1 MNGLADMVR
10 WFNDRMGRLE
20 EIHSR
25 HVISK
30 WPSPGQPS
38 KPALFL
44 LLAVAIAATI
54 MSAQV
59 RIAQYDAWH
68 ADPGLASPESA
79 FLFSTTDA
87 PYFLRLG
94 GALKRGESNA
104 EFESL
109 LAYPDNKRL
118 AEQTPEVFNTTALPL
133 LSRLIALLSP
143 TDLPT
148 DLLRAGNHL
157 VIACAVVTAILI
169 VLTFA
174 ATGHGLAGAVAA
186 AGSSLSSAYL
196 VRSAAGRIDTDMLNL
211 GLLYITFGAA
221 IMAGRTSTPRG
232 AILWCMGAGGLARL
246 FLAWYD
252 RPQLIWLVLA
262 ALIWLLAVRRKGL
275 LVLAAGAVLFIA
287 ISGVGFFNPF
297 ASGYLM
303 TTLDVSTFK
312 LPNTLSTITE
322 AQNISPA
329 ALLAQAT
336 GSIELGLVCLFGL
349 ALWAI
354 RHPVMAVA
362 MSPLLGLALLNFIIG
377 NRFIFYATPMLWFGL
392 GYFLTI
398 LVSYI
403 QQSIFSTQHASWRHN
418 MLPAGAAVLGLMMV
432 WTNTPTNYV
441 PRPTFSKETLA
452 GFATINRQFDANSTV
467 VATWWDY
474 GYASTFLNNLPVLH
488 YGGAVNTATTHF
500 VARAL
505 LDNKQAASLGA
516 LKFLANEGSKGIRS
530 FNNLQALQAA
540 FSDAINTPS
549 PDILV
554 VVTGQMAGWISSV
567 SQIGNWDIET
577 GTPITPRGNN
587 TGPQVFYEPLNCRL
601 AGYPKRLNCAGA
613 AFDLEQGLINGVP
626 ALSGWAHS
634 QDGEVVRGKSFDN
647 DGDFALQIVQNGNR
661 INAYFLHRQLFE
673 STFNELYYLGQIDHP
688 SLSLH
693 YDDYPHIRI
702 YKLDGTPRDRSDS

>member
-1 MNGLADMVR
+1 MVR
-10 WFNDRMGRLE
+10 WFTDRMGRLE

-30 WPSPGQPS
+30 WPSPAQPS
-38 KPALFL
+38 KLGLVLA
-44 LLAVAIAATI
+44 LAVAIAATV

-59 RIAQYDAWH
+59 RIAQYDTWH
-68 ADPGLASPESA
+68 GDPSLASSDSA

-118 AEQTPEVFNTTALPL
+118 AEQTPEAFNTTALPL

-143 TDLPT
+143 TDRPA
-148 DLLRAGNHL
+148 DLLRAGNQL
-157 VIACAVVTAILI
+157 VIACAAVTAILI

-174 ATGHGLAGAVAA
+174 ATGHGLPGAVAA
-186 AGSSLSSAYL
+186 AGSGLSSAYL

-221 IMAGRTSTPRG
+221 IMAGRASTARSTL
-232 AILWCMGAGGLARL
+232 LWCIGAGGLARL

-252 RPQLIWLVLA
+252 RPQLIWLALA
-262 ALIWLLAVRRKGL
+262 ALIWLLAVCRKGP
-275 LVLAAGAVLFIA
+275 LVLAGGTVLFIA
-287 ISGVGFFNPF
+287 VSGMGFFNPF
-297 ASGYLM
+297 ASGYL
-303 TTLDVSTFK
+303 TDTLDMSAFT

-322 AQNISPA
+322 AANISLA
-329 ALLAQAT
+329 ATILQAT
-336 GSIELGLVCLFGL
+336 SSLEIGLVCLVGL
-349 ALWAI
+349 AFWAV

-398 LVSYI
+398 LASYI
-403 QQSIFSTQHASWRHN
+403 QQSIFSTHPASWRQAI
-418 MLPAGAAVLGLMMV
+418 LQAGAAVLGLMVV
-432 WTNTPTNYV
+432 WTNTPTKYV
-441 PRPTFSKETLA
+441 PRPTFSKEVLA
-452 GFATINRQFDANSTV
+452 GFAAINGQYDAESTA

-505 LDNKQAASLGA
+505 LDRDQTASVGT
-516 LKFLANEGSKGIRS
+516 LKFLAREGSSGIRS
-530 FNNLQALQAA
+530 FDRLQDLEAA
-540 FSDAINTPS
+540 FAEAGNLPS
-549 PDILV
+549 PDIMLV
-554 VVTGQMAGWISSV
+554 VTRQMAGWMGSISR
-567 SQIGNWDIET
+567 IGNWDVET
-577 GTPITPRGNN
+577 GAPIHPRGNN
-587 TGPQVFYEPLNCRL
+587 TGPQLNYEGLNCRS
-601 AGYPKRLNCAGA
+601 AGRMRGTGSCYA
-613 AFDLEQGLINGVP
+613 ARCSGMTVTWRCRSCRPATGSQPTCCTASCSKAASTSCTTSGSSSIRRS
-626 ALSGWAHS
+626 ALSM
-634 QDGEVVRGKSFDN
+634 
-647 DGDFALQIVQNGNR
+647 
-661 INAYFLHRQLFE
+661 
-673 STFNELYYLGQIDHP
+673 TT
-688 SLSLH
+688 
-693 YDDYPHIRI
+693 IRI
-702 YKLDGTPRDRSDS
+702 SASTSWTAVSEPLREAASCRSCQRLSWRYRTQI

>member
-1 MNGLADMVR
+1 MIGMLRWCVAQTRLAED
-10 WFNDRMGRLE
+10 FHTTK
-20 EIHSR
+20 IA
-25 HVISK
+25 SK
-30 WPSPGQPS
+30 WPAPLKLS
-38 KPALFL
+38 KFGLLVFL
-44 LLAVAIAATI
+44 VLSALAVAVNVN
-54 MSAQV
+54 V
-59 RIAQYDAWH
+59 RASQYDSWH
-68 ADPGLASPESA
+68 TTPGYASSDSA
-79 FLFSTTDA
+79 YLFSTTDA
-87 PYFLRLG
+87 PYFLRLA
-94 GALKRGESNA
+94 GALKRGETIA

-109 LAYPDNKRL
+109 LGYPDSKRL
-118 AEQTPEVFNTTALPL
+118 REEFPEKFMDDKAPL
-133 LSRLIALLSP
+133 LSQVIAYLSP
-143 TDLPT
+143 TDHPS
-148 DLLRAGNHL
+148 DLLQVGNQ
-157 VIACAVVTAILI
+157 I
-169 VLTFA
+169 VLICAGITSLLIIITFS
-174 ATGHGLAGAVAA
+174 ATGYGLPGVVAA
-186 AGSSLSSAYL
+186 VGSGLSSAYL
-196 VRSAAGRIDTDMLNL
+196 VRSSAGRVDTDMLNL
-211 GLLYITFGAA
+211 GLLYITFAA
-221 IMAGRTSTPRG
+221 VIMAGRSPASRDTL
-232 AILWCMGAGGLARL
+232 LWCMIAGILGRL
-246 FLAWYD
+246 FLSWYD
-252 RPQLIWLVLA
+252 RSALAWL
-262 ALIWLLAVRRKGL
+262 ALVALVMLLATTRKKPL
-275 LVLAAGAVLFIA
+275 IIAGGTALFIA
-287 ISGVGFFNPF
+287 ISGLDFYNPLK
-297 ASGYLM
+297 SGYLM
-303 TTLDVSTFK
+303 TTLDVSNFK

-322 AQNISPA
+322 AKNISPT
-329 ALLAQAT
+329 ALMEQAT

-392 GYFLTI
+392 GYLLTI
-398 LVSYI
+398 LASYI
-403 QQSIFSTQHASWRHN
+403 QQSNFSTQHTPWRQN
-418 MLPAGAAVLGLMMV
+418 MLPAGGAVLGLIMV
-432 WTNTPTNYV
+432 WTNTQTNYV

-452 GFATINRQFDANSTV
+452 GFATIDRQFDANSTV

-505 LDNKQAASLGA
+505 LDDKQAASLGA
-516 LKFLANEGSKGIRS
+516 LKFLSNEGSKGIRS
-530 FNNLQALQAA
+530 FNNLQTLQAA

-554 VVTGQMAGWISSV
+554 VVTEQMAGWMSSISK
-567 SQIGNWDIET
+567 IGNWDIET
-577 GTPITPRGNN
+577 GTPFTPRGNN
-587 TGPQVFYEPLNCRL
+587 TGPQVFYEPLKCRL

-634 QDGEVVRGKSFDN
+634 QDGEVVRRKSFNN

-693 YDDYPHIRI
+693 YDNYPHIRI

>member
-1 MNGLADMVR
+1 MIGMLRWCLAQARIVEDFHTTKIASRWPAPLKLSRFGLLVFAV
-10 WFNDRMGRLE
+10 L
-20 EIHSR
+20 S
-25 HVISK
+25 
-30 WPSPGQPS
+30 
-38 KPALFL
+38 A
-44 LLAVAIAATI
+44 LAVALNVN
-54 MSAQV
+54 V
-59 RIAQYDAWH
+59 RVSQYESWH
-68 ADPGLASPESA
+68 ATPGYASSDSA
-79 FLFSTTDA
+79 YLFSTTDA
-87 PYFLRLG
+87 PYFLRLA
-94 GALKRGESNA
+94 GALKRGETIA

-109 LAYPDNKRL
+109 LGYPDSKRL
-118 AEQTPEVFNTTALPL
+118 GEEFPAKFIDYKAPL
-133 LSRLIALLSP
+133 LSQVIAYLSP
-143 TDLPT
+143 TDHPS
-148 DLLRAGNHL
+148 DLLRVGNQ
-157 VIACAVVTAILI
+157 I
-169 VLTFA
+169 VLICAAITSLLIIITFS
-174 ATGHGLAGAVAA
+174 ATGHGLPGVVAA
-186 AGSSLSSAYL
+186 AGSGLSAAYL
-196 VRSAAGRIDTDMLNL
+196 VRSSAGRIDTDMLNL
-211 GLLYITFGAA
+211 GLLYITFAA
-221 IMAGRTSTPRG
+221 VIMAGRSATSRG
-232 AILWCMGAGGLARL
+232 TLLWCFSAGILGRL

-252 RPQLIWLVLA
+252 RSILVWLALV
-262 ALIWLLAVRRKGL
+262 ALIIILAITRKKPFT
-275 LVLAAGAVLFIA
+275 LVGGIVLFIA
-287 ISGVGFFNPF
+287 ISSLDFYNPLT
-297 ASGYLM
+297 SGYLM

-322 AQNISPA
+322 AQHLSPA

-354 RHPVMAVA
+354 RHPVIAVV

-398 LVSYI
+398 LASYI
-403 QQSIFSTQHASWRHN
+403 QQSIFSTQHASWHHKL
-418 MLPAGAAVLGLMMV
+418 LPAGAAVLGLMMV

-441 PRPTFSKETLA
+441 PRPTFTKETLA
-452 GFATINRQFDANSTV
+452 GFASLDRQFDANSTV

-500 VARAL
+500 VARAM

-516 LKFLANEGSKGIRS
+516 LKFLANEGSKGIGS
-530 FNNLQALQAA
+530 FNNLQTLQAA
-540 FSDAINTPS
+540 FSDAVNTPS
-549 PDILV
+549 PDIVV
-554 VVTGQMAGWISSV
+554 VVTEQMAGWMSSISK
-567 SQIGNWDIET
+567 IGNWDIET
-577 GTPITPRGNN
+577 GTPFTPRGNN

-601 AGYPKRLNCAGA
+601 VGYPQRLNCAGA

-634 QDGEVVRGKSFDN
+634 QDGEVVRRKSFDN

-702 YKLDGTPRDRSDS
+702 YKLDGTPRDRPDS